1 MSVVLSGT
9 VVRVRV
15 LQPVLGASEAFTEQT
30 GNILPTKI
38 EKKPLWLITDPNETE
53 HRLCWKLHPSVLMLH
68 SVANGNFYS
77 WSKVGFWWTVH
88 SLTVVLLCIWVQ
100 NLVIS
105 DLNYPPPPPSN
116 CAYPFSL
123 WRRETVGDS
132 ANNVVLKSRKLLSA
146 ATLCNSIMIWLHH
159 QKKLLELEN
168 LTEETTSA

>member
-38 EKKPLWLITDPNETE
+38 EKKTLWLITDPNETE

-105 DLNYPPPPPSN
+105 DLNYPPHPPHPQV
-116 CAYPFSL
+116 
-123 WRRETVGDS
+123 TVLIHLVYDAGKQL
-132 ANNVVLKSRKLLSA
+132 AIVLTMWCWKVENYWVPLLSVI
-146 ATLCNSIMIWLHH
+146 L
-159 QKKLLELEN
+159 
-168 LTEETTSA
+168 